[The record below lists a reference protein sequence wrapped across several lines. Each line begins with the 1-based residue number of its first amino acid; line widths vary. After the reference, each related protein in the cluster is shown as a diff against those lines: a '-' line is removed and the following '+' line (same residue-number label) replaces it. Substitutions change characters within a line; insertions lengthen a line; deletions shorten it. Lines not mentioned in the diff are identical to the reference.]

1 MGRRAT
7 LLALLERVRRA
18 WQLAGALGEE
28 RDAAQD
34 YLVSVDDWGGK
45 EIRGWAIDKR
55 APDRPVRLCL
65 MHRGNPV
72 WSGRADHF
80 RADLKEVGLS
90 AGSNGFTIP
99 RPDLVVDF
107 VAGIPEQLALCVDR
121 PGMPILAAIDLT
133 AVYQDF
139 QALYQRHFANSRDR
153 EMSLDREKPAFERRP
168 ASALLGKLFSPDPLL
183 ADDHGTGSGFCQ
195 VHRPT
200 LPSAYSAF
208 LRQTRLPPEYRART
222 EAGAPPDRLL
232 AFLLA
237 YAEHEP
243 VAPLPF
249 SADEIAYLNQSVF
262 LGDAPYPL
270 SRATTYCLAAPD
282 PTRPTLD
289 LTRGESYEALVAW
302 WVLSKLPQLK
312 AEDFL
317 VSDAYRR
324 VLMRNL
330 RPGAHPVLSMP
341 VLMRYL
347 WANEPRWLTLLA
359 LPDQALP
366 LLHARVLLQSLE
378 RPSLLQFLP
387 FAEREHVLA
396 DWEARSQPGS
406 FCPFP
411 GRDKIESCLNAV
423 GVSLDDPQPRHFSK
437 EGHRARAFA
446 LPVPDDEPLDCQ
458 VIGPLDRASGLGQSA
473 RLLLEGLTHLPIKVE
488 GFSFSLGN
496 PQPLGVHNRQFL
508 DRPRPARTHIFH
520 LNPDQLPLA
529 LTQMPDMFEGARKV
543 GMFYWE
549 LDKPA
554 PGDQLALNLVDEIW
568 VATEF
573 CASIYRGFGKPVH
586 VVGLPIPEPA
596 PLGEE
601 ERRRLVRPYLPEKPG
616 IRTILAMYDSLSWI
630 ERKNP
635 RMAVDVF
642 RRAFPGRPDVQLV
655 LKTHNLER
663 IADPRQRQIWA
674 HVQEQALNDPR
685 IIIIDQ
691 TMAPDALGALIASA
705 DVFLSLH
712 RSEGL
717 GLGLIEAMQRNVPV
731 VATDYSGNRDF
742 CLPDSSWPV
751 AYDLVPVSPGDYAYA
766 DGRSRWAEPSAEHAV
781 QQLRSALEGEERNVR
796 VARARRHLVEK
807 WSLHAFKARVSP
819 LLM

>member
-1 MGRRAT
+1 M
-7 LLALLERVRRA
+7 
-18 WQLAGALGEE
+18 
-28 RDAAQD
+28 
-34 YLVSVDDWGGK
+34 
-45 EIRGWAIDKR
+45 
-55 APDRPVRLCL
+55 
-65 MHRGNPV
+65 
-72 WSGRADHF
+72 
-80 RADLKEVGLS
+80 
-90 AGSNGFTIP
+90 
-99 RPDLVVDF
+99 
-107 VAGIPEQLALCVDR
+107 
-121 PGMPILAAIDLT
+121 
-133 AVYQDF
+133 
-139 QALYQRHFANSRDR
+139 
-153 EMSLDREKPAFERRP
+153 
-168 ASALLGKLFSPDPLL
+168 
-183 ADDHGTGSGFCQ
+183 
-195 VHRPT
+195 
-200 LPSAYSAF
+200 
-208 LRQTRLPPEYRART
+208 
-222 EAGAPPDRLL
+222 
-232 AFLLA
+232 LA
-237 YAEHEP
+237 YAEREP

-249 SADEIAYLNQSVF
+249 SADEIAYLNACVF
-262 LGDAPYPL
+262 LGDAPFPL
-270 SRATTYCLAAPD
+270 SRATTYFLATPD

-289 LTRGESYEALVAW
+289 LTRAESHEALVAW
-302 WVLSKLPQLK
+302 WAFSKLPRLK

-317 VSDAYRR
+317 IPDAYRR
-324 VLMRNL
+324 VLMRDV

-341 VLMRYL
+341 AFMRYL
-347 WANEPRWLTLLA
+347 WANEPHWQTLLA
-359 LPDQALP
+359 FPEGALP
-366 LLHARVLLQSLE
+366 LLYARVLLQSLE
-378 RPSLLQFLP
+378 RPFLLQLLP
-387 FAEREHVLA
+387 IAAREHVLA
-396 DWEARSQPGS
+396 DWEARTQPNS
-406 FCPFP
+406 VCPFP
-411 GRDKIESCLNAV
+411 GRDKIELCLNAV
-423 GVSLDDPQPRHFSK
+423 GVSLDDPRSRHFSK

-446 LPVPDDEPLDCQ
+446 LQVPHDEPLDCQ

-473 RLLLEGLTHLPIKVE
+473 RLLLEGLASLPMKVA
-488 GFSFSLGN
+488 GYPFVLGN
-496 PQPLGVHNRQFL
+496 PQPAGAQHPHAL

-549 LDKPA
+549 LDRPA
-554 PGDQLALNLVDEIW
+554 PGDQLALSLVDEIW

-573 CASIYRGFGKPVH
+573 CASIYRDLGKPVH
-586 VVGLPIPEPA
+586 VVGLPIPEPS

-601 ERRRLVRPYLPEKPG
+601 ERRRLVRPYLPEEPG

-642 RRAFPGRPDVQLV
+642 RRAFPGRANVRLV

-674 HVQEQALNDPR
+674 NVQEQALNDPR

-766 DGRSRWAEPSAEHAV
+766 DGRSRWAEPSADHAV
-781 QQLRSALEGEERNVR
+781 EQLRSALDGDERDVR

-807 WSLHAFKARVSP
+807 WSLHAFAARVSR
-819 LLM
+819 LLA